1 MKKFLSLFFLN
12 YLRILSKIQLS
23 KIRLLLRLQN
33 KKLNIIGITG
43 SAGKTS
49 TFLAINA
56 ILREKFKVKIDSG
69 INTEF
74 GIPASI
80 LGFKTTNFSK
90 ANWIKIAILSPF
102 KILTNWK
109 THEIYLIEMG
119 IDGPDEPKNMS
130 YLLKIVKPN
139 IGIFLNVNLTHSQ
152 DFDKTVSENI
162 KGNQR
167 VEKILENIGREK
179 AKLIN
184 SLPSTGFAVLNNNDP
199 IVIKT
204 TRVALAKI
212 INIKPTKVEIPKF
225 TLPKIYEISFGA
237 AIATAGIFG
246 IDQKT
251 AISNLQKNFHLPPSR
266 SSLFDGI
273 KESKIIDSSYNS
285 SPLAAQELVQF
296 LGQFPHPRIAV
307 LGDMREL
314 GRETQKSH
322 EDLYKTAS
330 KIADLII
337 GVGPET
343 QIYFT
348 SKNMPRHVP
357 PTYTFQFWWQATDFL
372 KITLNKKEFH
382 KSTILVKGSQN
393 TIFLE
398 ELIKKILKDKND
410 SKLLCR
416 QSPYWLKL
424 KKDFKT
430 KNIIP

>member
-1 MKKFLSLFFLN
+1 MKKFFTLFFLN
-12 YLRILSKIQLS
+12 YIRILAKIQLS

-49 TFLAINA
+49 VLTALDAVFK
-56 ILREKFKVKIDSG
+56 EKFNIKTNYGANS
-69 INTEF
+69 EF
-74 GIPASI
+74 GIPADI
-80 LGFKTTNFSK
+80 LGFKIHNFSIK
-90 ANWIKIAILSPF
+90 NWLKIAILSPF
-102 KILTNWK
+102 KLLFNWK
-109 THEIYLIEMG
+109 TYEIYIVEMA
-119 IDGPDEPKNMS
+119 IDGPNEPKNMS
-130 YLLKIVKPN
+130 YLLKIIHPN

-152 DFDKTVSENI
+152 NFDKTVSENI

-167 VEKILENIGREK
+167 IDKILENIGREK

-184 SLPSTGFAVLNNNDP
+184 SLPSTGFAILNNNDP

-204 TRVALAKI
+204 TRIALAKI

-251 AISNLQKNFHLPPSR
+251 AVSNLQKNFHLPPGR

-296 LGQFPHPRIAV
+296 LGQFPHPRIAI

-314 GRETQKSH
+314 GQETQKSH

-416 QSPYWLKL
+416 QSLYWLKL